1 MRDSKDGNE
10 TALAG
15 GLVSRARLK
24 RRWKCG
30 SDSSFWR
37 AEADGLLVPRRRNG
51 RVRYTWAD
59 VWAYEGGQPPE
70 GMAAAYRADL
80 LTPAVVAVMADMTPA
95 KITELARRSEI
106 PVRRVGSKWRFVPAE
121 IARWLDHGWV

>member
-80 LTPAVVAVMADMTPA
+80 LTPAVVAVMAD
-95 KITELARRSEI
+95 SEI